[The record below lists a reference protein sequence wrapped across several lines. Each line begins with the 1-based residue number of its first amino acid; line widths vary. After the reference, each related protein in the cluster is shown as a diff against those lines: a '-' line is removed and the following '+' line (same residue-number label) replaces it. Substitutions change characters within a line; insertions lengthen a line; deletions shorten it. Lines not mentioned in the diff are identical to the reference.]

1 MTRTNTPFLSLLS
14 FSPLPELNSRN
25 SSPPR
30 NPIAAAPTHP
40 RISLNS
46 QVDSSRSRAAATHER
61 SREGQP
67 ASHREGHSLLPIPDH
82 VQYYRVD
89 VEPSFARIHIPTL
102 HILTFGSNSNLF
114 AAFSSL
120 FSLSFSP
127 FSYLFPPLSFLPLKS
142 INKHDGQFK
151 RLCLRLPP
159 RAHNSV
165 PFLREKR
172 APSPARP
179 ADLSPPQ
186 LVIPPRFN
194 SHSAPLFRHPQLE
207 IALPKGVHSARL

>member
-1 MTRTNTPFLSLLS
+1 MSGS
-14 FSPLPELNSRN
+14 
-25 SSPPR
+25 
-30 NPIAAAPTHP
+30 
-40 RISLNS
+40 
-46 QVDSSRSRAAATHER
+46 ER
-61 SREGQP
+61 ESQP
-67 ASHREGHSLLPIPDH
+67 ATEKDTPPSRFPTTENSLT

-89 VEPSFARIHIPTL
+89 IEPSFARIHVPTL

-127 FSYLFPPLSFLPLKS
+127 SSYLFPPFLPLKS